1 MTDVGRAAA
10 GFHRLVVGLLL
21 VASCGNGSGSVDG
34 GGGGGGAS
42 GAGGGGGASGAGGGG
57 ASGAGGGGGASGAG
71 GGGASGAGG
80 GGGAAGGSTGT
91 GGASQGGRGGSGGG
105 AGGNGNAGSGGSAGA
120 GGGAGQGRGGS
131 GGAGGQGGV
140 ACLAMGEPCSN
151 SVTCCAPYICIGSC
165 VMNPS
170 DRNAK
175 KDFAP
180 VDRKR
185 ILEKL
190 KGLRIWNDDAQT
202 PGTRHIGPLPH
213 EFKLSF
219 GVGTS
224 DTTIL
229 PVDADGVT
237 FAALQALY
245 DEVDRL
251 QRQNAILR
259 RDITRTSAR
268 TAHRSP

>member
-1 MTDVGRAAA
+1 
-10 GFHRLVVGLLL
+10 
-21 VASCGNGSGSVDG
+21 
-34 GGGGGGAS
+34 
-42 GAGGGGGASGAGGGG
+42 
-57 ASGAGGGGGASGAG
+57 
-71 GGGASGAGG
+71 
-80 GGGAAGGSTGT
+80 
-91 GGASQGGRGGSGGG
+91 
-105 AGGNGNAGSGGSAGA
+105 
-120 GGGAGQGRGGS
+120 
-131 GGAGGQGGV
+131 
-140 ACLAMGEPCSN
+140 
-151 SVTCCAPYICIGSC
+151 
-165 VMNPS
+165 MNPS

-180 VDRKR
+180 VDRKQ

-190 KGLRIWNDDAQT
+190 MGLRIWNDDAQT
-202 PGTRHIGPLPH
+202 SGPRHIGPLAH

-219 GVGTS
+219 GVGAS

-251 QRQNAILR
+251 QRQNVILR

-268 TAHRSP
+268 TAHRSR